1 MGAQV
6 RVLGFGTYE
15 LTKHPRSGII
25 LDGLRAHGDDVV
37 EINEPLGFSTAE
49 RVEML
54 AKPWLI
60 YRLVARILA
69 RWAGLGRRSLRARR
83 GEPFDAI
90 LVGYLGHFDV
100 LLARM
105 LFPRGRIVLDQLIFA
120 ADTAR
125 DRGVM
130 GGPRLRLLAALDRL
144 AVRCA
149 DVVIVDTQEHLGLLA
164 EEDRPKGVVV
174 AVGASEAWFRASA
187 VAWRPG
193 GVMRIV
199 FFGLFTPLQGTPV
212 IGEALAMLADRTDIA
227 VTMIGTGQ
235 DYDLTRSL
243 AAANTSVS
251 WLDWVEAG
259 ELPRMIAAHDVC
271 LGIFG
276 TSPKAQRVVPNKV
289 YQAAAAGCAI
299 ITSDTAAQRR
309 MLGDAATY
317 VPAGDAIALVKVL
330 RALAED
336 DKRVR
341 TLGMAARGIAAARF
355 KASAIVEPL
364 RVRLSS

>member
-1 MGAQV
+1 
-6 RVLGFGTYE
+6 
-15 LTKHPRSGII
+15 
-25 LDGLRAHGDDVV
+25 
-37 EINEPLGFSTAE
+37 
-49 RVEML
+49 
-54 AKPWLI
+54 
-60 YRLVARILA
+60 
-69 RWAGLGRRSLRARR
+69 
-83 GEPFDAI
+83 
-90 LVGYLGHFDV
+90 
-100 LLARM
+100 
-105 LFPRGRIVLDQLIFA
+105 
-120 ADTAR
+120 
-125 DRGVM
+125 M

-149 DVVIVDTQEHLGLLA
+149 DLVIVDTPEHLGLLA

-243 AAANTSVS
+243 AAANASVS

-259 ELPRMIAAHDVC
+259 DLPRVIAAHDVC

-317 VPAGDAIALVKVL
+317 VPAGDAIALAEVL
-330 RALAED
+330 IALAQD

-341 TLGMAARGIAAARF
+341 TLGMAARGIATARF